1 MKLKRTLILAGIAGL
16 ALMTEGL
23 MTGGLLAQAQEQ
35 EKATPE
41 AAAPAAPAKPSTIG
55 MEKARAIAV
64 EKVPEGKVK
73 TEEIKRSNDL
83 LFFYF
88 EFEIPGKKGLE
99 VVTVNAVSGEV
110 LSVTHKAPWQI
121 RRDAKSKRRRV

>member
-1 MKLKRTLILAGIAGL
+1 MKLKRTLILAGIAGSFL
-16 ALMTEGL
+16 L
-23 MTGGLLAQAQEQ
+23 TGGLAAQAQEQ
-35 EKATPE
+35 EKPMPE
-41 AAAPAAPAKPSTIG
+41 AAAPAAPGKPSTIG

-64 EKVPEGKVK
+64 AKVPEGKVSA
-73 TEEIKRSNDL
+73 EEVKRSNDL
-83 LFFYF
+83 LFYYF

-99 VVTVNAVSGEV
+99 VVTVHAVSGEV

>member
-1 MKLKRTLILAGIAGL
+1 MNLKRTLILAGLAGSL
-16 ALMTEGL
+16 LL
-23 MTGGLLAQAQEQ
+23 TGGLFAAQAQEQ
-35 EKATPE
+35 EKPMPE
-41 AAAPAAPAKPSTIG
+41 AAAPADPAKPSTIG

-64 EKVPEGKVK
+64 AKVPDGKVS

-83 LFFYF
+83 LFYYF
-88 EFEIPGKKGLE
+88 EIEIPGKKGVE
-99 VVTVNAVSGEV
+99 VVTVHATSGEV